1 MSKIERA
8 RQKRFDSAEA
18 HAFLAVVVVAEHFS
32 QAAGD
37 LLMRHGI
44 TAEQYNV
51 LRILAGIHPQAYSR
65 REIAS
70 RLVRKSPDVTRLL
83 DRVEREG
90 LVERSNRIGRSAVV
104 ACANHTGGAGASRSG
119 RSGNGRVD
127 EADDGRDFEGGA
139 EGACTDLQCARSVGA
154 GEASDCLDRIDRIG
168 VLISHIRLH
177 PVAPFQRKVEKV
189 PVL

>member
-51 LRILAGIHPQAYSR
+51 LRNLAGIHPQAYSR

-90 LVERSNRIGRSAVV
+90 LVERSIGSDDRRLSLARITRDGLALLD
-104 ACANHTGGAGASRSG
+104 
-119 RSGNGRVD
+119 RVD
-127 EADDGRDFEGGA
+127 PEMD
-139 EGACTDLQCARSVGA
+139 V
-154 GEASDCLDRIDRIG
+154 
-168 VLISHIRLH
+168 
-177 PVAPFQRKVEKV
+177 
-189 PVL
+189 